1 MTVTL
6 SASSRKLSPER
17 RTRILN
23 GARAVI
29 LRVGLRGAT
38 MESVAREAGVA
49 KPTLY
54 GYFPDKEAVFEALIA
69 EIGEDIRSA
78 FDAALAQD
86 GDTPARIA
94 AAIVAKYKV
103 INRVLAGSPH
113 AAELYDESTSA
124 SAGGRFGGLERHVE
138 GQIARVLEDGG
149 AQRPRP
155 LAQLIVAASYGIC
168 RKAQNIA
175 EIGPAVRLLVER
187 LVRPELGKAIGTRK

>member
-1 MTVTL
+1 MAVTI
-6 SASSRKLSPER
+6 SDTPRKLSPER
-17 RTRILN
+17 RARILD
-23 GARAVI
+23 GARALI

-38 MESVAREAGVA
+38 MEALAREAGVA

-78 FDAALAQD
+78 FDATLAED
-86 GDTPARIA
+86 GDVPARIA
-94 AAIVAKYKV
+94 AAIIAKYKV

-124 SAGGRFGGLERHVE
+124 SGAGRFGALERHVE
-138 GQIARVLEDGG
+138 AEIARVLEAGG
-149 AQRPRP
+149 VARARQ
-155 LAQLIVAASYGIC
+155 LAQLIVAAAYGIC

-187 LVRPELGKAIGTRK
+187 VVRPEMGE